1 MGYSPWGCKESAT
14 TERRGNAKQG
24 SYERVLVLA
33 PELASRRPWLSA
45 VNVAPARR
53 VSGLPG
59 WLTVTPFPAQV
70 LAAEENV
77 DFRIHVENQTRAR
90 DDVSRKQL
98 RLYQLYSRTSGKH
111 IQVLGRR
118 ISARGED
125 GDKYGRCQPLPA
137 PLCASSWSLRP
148 QVQIPAR
155 PDPGCVVL
163 HPVLSLSGPQFP
175 HLWNG
180 GAEAHP

>member
-14 TERRGNAKQG
+14 TERRGNTKQG

-77 DFRIHVENQTRAR
+77 DFRIHVENQSPVWCVPMHPTA
-90 DDVSRKQL
+90 S
-98 RLYQLYSRTSGKH
+98 
-111 IQVLGRR
+111 
-118 ISARGED
+118 
-125 GDKYGRCQPLPA
+125 
-137 PLCASSWSLRP
+137 LCFPVTLACTQAAS
-148 QVQIPAR
+148 
-155 PDPGCVVL
+155 
-163 HPVLSLSGPQFP
+163 
-175 HLWNG
+175 
-180 GAEAHP
+180 